1 MPASPRARWAGTALL
16 VFGAIGLVA
25 GLVPLVVNLL
35 RIVGV
40 TFGVPPEHWASH
52 GPAAMGMGT
61 DWATLSS
68 AEGAFLGGLLIAA
81 GIGWRRGRP
90 WAPLV
95 TLIYAV
101 DGLLITGVDL
111 LLFIFFATAGR
122 IRTLMIALDTLAF
135 ALAAAALIGWLL
147 WRRAHRDERKCS

>member
-1 MPASPRARWAGTALL
+1 VLL
-16 VFGAIGLVA
+16 VFGVIGLVA
-25 GLVPLVVNLL
+25 GLVPLAVSLL
-35 RIVGV
+35 RIMGV
-40 TFGVPPEHWASH
+40 TFGVPPEHWAAH

-68 AEGAFLGGLLIAA
+68 ADGAFLGGLLIAA

-95 TLIYAV
+95 TLIYGI

-111 LLFIFFATAGR
+111 MLFIFFATPGR
-122 IRTLMIALDTLAF
+122 IRTMMLVLDTLAC
-135 ALAAAALIGWLL
+135 ALAAAALVGLLL
-147 WRRAHRDERKCS
+147 WRRAHRDERRCS